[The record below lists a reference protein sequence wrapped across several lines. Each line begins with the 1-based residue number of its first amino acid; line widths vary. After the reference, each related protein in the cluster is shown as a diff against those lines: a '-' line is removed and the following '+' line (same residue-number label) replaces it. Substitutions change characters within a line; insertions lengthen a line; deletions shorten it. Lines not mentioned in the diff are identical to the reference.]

1 MEGNLNNDK
10 TSVSPKNNFWVWIVV
25 ALSATVSSIA
35 MWGDNQK
42 DKLISNYKDDIKI
55 SKKTI
60 NSKDSIINKREFQ
73 IDTLRKL
80 LYIAQAN
87 SIDKFIEYDSKIK
100 DLKTRTNKDN
110 NELIKVN
117 EQKQKNINSL
127 TKLNNEIK
135 N

>member
-1 MEGNLNNDK
+1 MEGNLNIDK

-35 MWGDNQK
+35 MWGDSQK
-42 DKLISNYKDDIKI
+42 DKLITNYKDDIKI

-60 NSKDSIINKREFQ
+60 IVKDSIISIKDLQ
-73 IDTLRKL
+73 IDTLRKS

-87 SIDKFIEYDSKIK
+87 SIDKFIEYDSKIR
-100 DLKTRTNKDN
+100 DLKIRTNKN
-110 NELIKVN
+110 NTELIKVN

>member
-1 MEGNLNNDK
+1 MEENLNIDK

-35 MWGDNQK
+35 IWGDNQK
-42 DKLISNYKDDIKI
+42 DKLITNYKDDIKTNVR
-55 SKKTI
+55 TI
-60 NSKDSIINKREFQ
+60 AKKDSVINFRDLQ
-73 IDTLRKL
+73 IDTLRRS

-100 DLKTRTNKDN
+100 DLKTRTNRDN
-110 NELIKVN
+110 KELVKVN

>member
-1 MEGNLNNDK
+1 MEENLNNDK

-35 MWGDNQK
+35 IWGDSQK
-42 DKLISNYKDDIKI
+42 DKLITNYKDDIKI
-55 SKKTI
+55 SKKAI
-60 NSKDSIINKREFQ
+60 ISKDSVINIKDLQ
-73 IDTLRKL
+73 IDTLRKS
-80 LYIAQAN
+80 LYIAQSN

-100 DLKTRTNKDN
+100 DLKSRTNKDN

-117 EQKQKNINSL
+117 QQKQKNINSL

>member
-1 MEGNLNNDK
+1 MEENLNIDK

-35 MWGDNQK
+35 VWGDSQK
-42 DKLISNYKDDIKI
+42 DKLITNYKDDIEI
-55 SKKTI
+55 NKKTI
-60 NSKDSIINKREFQ
+60 VSKDSVINKRDIE
-73 IDTLRKL
+73 IDTLRRS
-80 LYIAQAN
+80 LYIAQSN

-100 DLKTRTNKDN
+100 DLKTRTSKDN

>member
-1 MEGNLNNDK
+1 MEGNLNIDK
-10 TSVSPKNNFWVWIVV
+10 TSESPKNNFWVWIVV

-42 DKLISNYKDDIKI
+42 DKLISNYKDDIFI
-55 SKKTI
+55 NKKTI
-60 NSKDSIINKREFQ
+60 VSKDSIINKRDIE
-73 IDTLRKL
+73 IDTLRES
-80 LYIAQAN
+80 LYIAQSN
-87 SIDKFIEYDSKIK
+87 SIDKFIEQDTKIK
-100 DLKTRTNKDN
+100 DLKARINKDN

-127 TKLNNEIK
+127 KKLQNEIK

>member
-1 MEGNLNNDK
+1 MEENLNVDK

-42 DKLISNYKDDIKI
+42 DKLITNYKDDIKV

-60 NSKDSIINKREFQ
+60 TSKDSIINIRNLQ

-100 DLKTRTNKDN
+100 DLKARTNKDN
-110 NELIKVN
+110 SELIKVN
-117 EQKQKNINSL
+117 AQKQRNINSL

>member
-1 MEGNLNNDK
+1 MEGNLNIDK

-35 MWGDNQK
+35 IWGDNQK
-42 DKLISNYKDDIKI
+42 DKLITNYKDDIKI

-60 NSKDSIINKREFQ
+60 IVKDSIISIKDLQ
-73 IDTLRKL
+73 IDTLRKS

-87 SIDKFIEYDSKIK
+87 SIDKFIEYDSKIR
-100 DLKTRTNKDN
+100 DLKIRTNKN
-110 NELIKVN
+110 NTELIKVN

>member
-1 MEGNLNNDK
+1 MEENLNDSK

-35 MWGDNQK
+35 IWGDSQK

-55 SKKTI
+55 DKRVITI
-60 NSKDSIINKREFQ
+60 KDSIINHRDLE
-73 IDTLRKL
+73 IDTLRRS
-80 LYIAQAN
+80 LYIAQSV

-100 DLKTRTNKDN
+100 ELNNKTNKN
-110 NELIKVN
+110 NSELIKVN
-117 EQKQKNINSL
+117 QQKQKNINSL
-127 TKLNNEIK
+127 TKLKNEIK